1 MSISL
6 GETRSMYFRNKQNGE
21 SNSIILEHGDVL
33 IMTRSSQE
41 VYSHCIP
48 KEPCNHTRISITFR
62 FIKPPNTLTSSPA
75 SIHVDN
81 LSIDNSLAQELASLA
96 DIPDGYQVS
105 PKSHDLQPLQPPRTT
120 QNKSTFMG
128 NKPPSHK
135 PTFTKKNI
143 PAPVKSDTNNTVYI
157 SSSMFRFL
165 DPIQLSSER
174 QMAHVFFYPGADAS
188 QMHDRL
194 TQDPKYNE
202 LHNYSVQKVYILTG
216 SNNVD
221 NIYLGKKYLQEGTRG
236 ISNLIHYLKGHF
248 KQAVINVINI
258 LPRRTI

>member
-1 MSISL
+1 MI
-6 GETRSMYFRNKQNGE
+6 
-21 SNSIILEHGDVL
+21 
-33 IMTRSSQE
+33 
-41 VYSHCIP
+41 
-48 KEPCNHTRISITFR
+48 
-62 FIKPPNTLTSSPA
+62 
-75 SIHVDN
+75 
-81 LSIDNSLAQELASLA
+81 SIDNSLAQELASLA

-105 PKSHDLQPLQPPRTT
+105 TKSHDLQPLQPPRTT

-236 ISNLIHYLKGHF
+236 ISNLINYLKGHF
-248 KQAVINVINI
+248 KQAVINILNI
-258 LPRRTI
+258 LPRRTKGRNHVINELNLHIKSLCQKDSKLNYMDTETELHLFSDERGFRKEKYFSLGSDNVHLRRTIGISRLAKYLKYWAHDT